1 MHTKRQ
7 SRRGGAGQCPPSLL
21 DLLNNHASL
30 NQYISLQLLQQLLT
44 LTAQLRANQSDVN
57 EYFKELLRKTI
68 NSYTSVVTDDNPD
81 PQIEQ
86 QHIALY
92 DQSLSSLQAVVDG
105 DPRNIAAATRLATS
119 FAENFI
125 EATAEHTESL
135 LTSGST

>member
-1 MHTKRQ
+1 
-7 SRRGGAGQCPPSLL
+7 
-21 DLLNNHASL
+21 
-30 NQYISLQLLQQLLT
+30 LLQQLLT